1 MTAYPNVKINL
12 GLNVLRKRPDGYH
25 DIETLF
31 VPYFGMTDVLE
42 IVPAESFSIEI
53 TSSKPG
59 IPDWNPQSDLCA
71 KAWRLLRDRYGI
83 PSVAISL
90 EKRNPVGGGLGG
102 GSSDGAFTLKMLN
115 GMFSLGLS
123 EAELASLAAE
133 LGSDCPFFIHNRP
146 MIGEGR
152 GEILSDF
159 PLPELDFSGAAVP
172 LPGDSAGDSFR
183 DSAGDSPGTPSG
195 DSPGTPSGNSPGT
208 PSGDSPGTPSGDS
221 PVCAFSPKPLSP
233 DGSPARYRLGVIPL
247 DSSLKVST
255 AQAYSRITP
264 SVPAVGLR
272 DVLSRDITQWRGLL
286 KNDFEPVISAEHPLV
301 RETIESCYAQ
311 GCIYAAM
318 SGSGPSVFHISA
330 IRQKA

>member
-83 PSVAISL
+83 PPVAISL

-115 GMFSLGLS
+115 GMFSVGLS

-159 PLPELDFSGAAVP
+159 PLPELDFSGAAAQSP
-172 LPGDSAGDSFR
+172 GTPFGDSPGTPFGDSPGTPF
-183 DSAGDSPGTPSG
+183 GDSPGTPSG
-195 DSPGTPSGNSPGT
+195 DSL
-208 PSGDSPGTPSGDS
+208 GTPSGDS

-233 DGSPARYRLGVIPL
+233 DGSPGRYRLGVIPL

-255 AQAYSRITP
+255 AQAYRRITP

-330 IRQKA
+330 NRQEA

>member
-83 PSVAISL
+83 PPVAISL

-115 GMFSLGLS
+115 GMFSVGLS
-123 EAELASLAAE
+123 ESELASLAAE

-159 PLPELDFSGAAVP
+159 PLPELDFSGAA
-172 LPGDSAGDSFR
+172 AQ
-183 DSAGDSPGTPSG
+183 SPGTPSG
-195 DSPGTPSGNSPGT
+195 DSLGTPFEDSPGT
-208 PSGDSPGTPSGDS
+208 PFGDSPGTPSGDS

-330 IRQKA
+330 IHQEA

>member
-83 PSVAISL
+83 PPVAISL

-115 GMFSLGLS
+115 GMFSVGLS

-159 PLPELDFSGAAVP
+159 PLPELDFSGAAAQSS
-172 LPGDSAGDSFR
+172 GDSAGISFR
-183 DSAGDSPGTPSG
+183 DSA
-195 DSPGTPSGNSPGT
+195 
-208 PSGDSPGTPSGDS
+208 GDSPGTPSGDS

-330 IRQKA
+330 IRQEA

>member
-83 PSVAISL
+83 PPVAISL

-115 GMFSLGLS
+115 GMFSVGLS

-159 PLPELDFSGAAVP
+159 PLPELDFSGAAAQ
-172 LPGDSAGDSFR
+172 L
-183 DSAGDSPGTPSG
+183 PGTPFW
-195 DSPGTPSGNSPGT
+195 
-208 PSGDSPGTPSGDS
+208 DSPGTPSGDS

-330 IRQKA
+330 IRQEA